1 MVAALQVTR
10 LEVVTYII
18 LDLIIRFFD
27 LQLQLPILKLC
38 NDNVQPRHSTLIT
51 KEATIEQQIPGI
63 VMAYN
68 WSECLSKALQKY
80 VLLCSSLMASANIN
94 KKIRQ

>member
-1 MVAALQVTR
+1 MGAVLQVTR
-10 LEVVTYII
+10 LKVVTYII

-27 LQLQLPILKLC
+27 LQLQPLIFKFC
-38 NDNVQPRHSTLIT
+38 NYNLQSGHSTLIP
-51 KEATIEQQIPGI
+51 KEATIERQIPGL

-80 VLLCSSLMASANIN
+80 VLLCPSSMASANIN